1 MRQETAPQIIYQEG
15 KPVAVILDIDE
26 YQQILQRLED
36 TEDLKLLEEMRERPL
51 NFRSLEEFLAEYSP
65 SV

>member
-1 MRQETAPQIIYQEG
+1 MKQETAPQIVYRQG

-26 YQQILQRLED
+26 YQEILQRLED
-36 TEDLKLLEEMRERPL
+36 TEDLKLLGEMRKNPL
-51 NFRSLEEFLAEYSP
+51 SFRSLEEFLAEYSP